1 MNPGRT
7 GGGAPTSIDYA
18 LGQIDTKLTIISTT
32 LSEDRLSD
40 AQFRTWVR
48 EKIEKLEKDAN
59 TAEGNAQA
67 WRALWGFIQFAI
79 GLVGGSVVVLI
90 ERWFHSGAP
99 KP

>member
-1 MNPGRT
+1 MTPGRT
-7 GGGAPTSIDYA
+7 GGGAPTNIDYA
-18 LGQIDTKLTIISTT
+18 LGQIDTKLAVISQT
-32 LSEDRLSD
+32 LGEDRLSD

-48 EKIEKLEKDAN
+48 ERIEKLEKDAN
-59 TAEGNAQA
+59 NAAGAAQA

-90 ERWFHSGAP
+90 ERWFHS